1 MSRSFHKSKNESTTL
16 DTGVLH
22 LGFGAFHRA
31 HQAEYFD
38 RHIERTGDTRW
49 GITAVNLRAGD
60 KAAFAQAAK
69 SDGYILRRLSNAG
82 HIEDRLIRC
91 HAGFIDWDSDRNA
104 AEAAMAG
111 ASVTAV
117 TMTVTEAGYSLDG
130 KGLLDLSD
138 PQIQA
143 EINGAPGETVYA
155 YLSRGLR
162 QRAEKLDAPITL
174 LNCDNIRRNGKMLAR
189 NLIAYL
195 EAVGERDLVEWVKHN
210 VTFPSS
216 MVDRITPQP
225 SEAHHAEALALYG
238 EGVNLGPTIHAEAFI
253 QWVIED
259 QFAAAFP
266 DLRPED
272 VTITADVD
280 PYEETKIRVLNGG
293 HTALAYLGALG
304 GFQRFDE
311 VMANPT
317 AAQHFQQFEHEEVIR
332 ALPDSLP
339 FNVKEY
345 VDTVSTRFCNQFIA
359 DSVERIISDGYA
371 KFPQFIRPTI
381 RGCLEQGYLPR
392 FCLKSIASWY
402 HFTKQVITGTATMPY
417 REPNIDAL
425 KSLVDTA
432 DVTAFTTNNQ
442 LWGDLPQLYPAF
454 SEELERAIVNFD
466 AAAA

>member
-1 MSRSFHKSKNESTTL
+1 MSRSFHKSKNNSMTL

-49 GITAVNLRAGD
+49 GITAVNLRAAD
-60 KAAFAQAAK
+60 QAAFAKAAK
-69 SDGYILRRLSNAG
+69 SDGYILRRLDNAG
-82 HIEDRLIRC
+82 HVDDRMIRC
-91 HAGFIDWDSDRNA
+91 HAGFIDWSSDRA
-104 AEAAMAG
+104 ATEAAMAIP
-111 ASVTAV
+111 SIQAV

-130 KGLLDLSD
+130 KGLLDLND
-138 PQIQA
+138 PLIRA
-143 EINGAPGETVYA
+143 EIDGQPGQTVYA
-155 YLSRGLR
+155 YLTAGLR
-162 QRAEKLDAPITL
+162 QRAEKIDAPLTL
-174 LNCDNIRRNGKMLAR
+174 LNCDNIRRNGKMLSR

-195 EAVGERDLVEWVKHN
+195 EAVGERDLVDWVSKN

-225 SEAHHAEALALYG
+225 SAEHHAEAVSLYG
-238 EGVNLGPTIHAEAFI
+238 EGVDLGPTIHAESFI

-259 QFAAAFP
+259 NFAAAFP

-272 VTITADVD
+272 VTITPDVD

-293 HTALAYLGALG
+293 HTALAYLGALSG
-304 GFQRFDE
+304 LKRFDE
-311 VMANPT
+311 VMADPLV
-317 AAQHFQQFEHEEVIR
+317 AQHFRQFEHDEVIR
-332 ALPDSLP
+332 ALPATLP
-339 FNVKEY
+339 FNVEVY
-345 VDTVSTRFCNQFIA
+345 VDTVADRFSNQYIA
-359 DSVERIISDGYA
+359 DSVERIVSDGFA

-381 RGCLEQGYLPR
+381 RGCLEQGHVPQ

-402 HFTKQVITGTATMPY
+402 HYTKQSLSGMASVPY

-425 KSLVDTA
+425 KTLVNAA
-432 DVTAFTTNNQ
+432 DVSIFATNGQ

-454 SEELERAIVNFD
+454 AAELTKAIVDFD
-466 AAAA
+466 LAA